1 MSKVW
6 VRFKL
11 PFLFMLSIFLEILL
25 SVVVVFLFAAKAL
38 EALPDHLKGK
48 MDTPEF
54 WKQVLENKNK
64 SKAAKQATTGVNF
77 PFSRTCMFSKCFV
90 AFYSM

>member
-1 MSKVW
+1 MR

-11 PFLFMLSIFLEILL
+11 PFLFMLIIFLDILL

-38 EALPDHLKGK
+38 EALPGHLKGK

-54 WKQVLENKNK
+54 WKQVLDNKNRP
-64 SKAAKQATTGVNF
+64 KAAKQAATGVSF
-77 PFSRTCMFSKCFV
+77 PFSCTLYIF
-90 AFYSM
+90 